1 MPLVKRDLNE
11 LRYNSLFLL
20 PKDSNPNYYKMLI
33 KNFKAFAYGMNREDL
48 IDDLDFIIREKI
60 EKVMGVSMNQ
70 LLMVY
75 KNLPYL
81 NSFTRSKNPM
91 YENMNIY
98 KFTMEKWLE
107 EVEDYVFR
115 KAIQLEGQI
124 SFQTPARQFI

>member
-1 MPLVKRDLNE
+1 
-11 LRYNSLFLL
+11 
-20 PKDSNPNYYKMLI
+20 MLI